1 LGPKRLLRFDTTP
14 KGAKRDA
21 WQRPCYGR
29 YASVIPNPKVGSGD
43 EPKPNPSLVCHP
55 SIPRHP
61 LNFKVG
67 WVTRVGGWVRHHKNG
82 RADFWIGYTRVVRG
96 CHLGW
101 SLSHVWCSHKPKV
114 LACFG
119 FFRKHLVPGVRIERQ
134 REWKN
139 RVQSLFPHSILPLLD
154 CSTKKKPQYPI
165 PYTMPIGLFGVAFSF
180 TRYLATQQS
189 MSQRDA
195 RYRLRLRYY
204 CFASEINFFRN
215 VNDQL

>member
-1 LGPKRLLRFDTTP
+1 MDVFRYFIGWVGLGPKRLLRFDTTP

-29 YASVIPNPKVGSGD
+29 YASGIPNPKVGSGD

-119 FFRKHLVPGVRIERQ
+119 FFRKHLVPGVQIERQ
-134 REWKN
+134 R
-139 RVQSLFPHSILPLLD
+139 RVKKEGSISFPPLYSSLTWLLNE
-154 CSTKKKPQYPI
+154 KKIQYPI

-180 TRYLATQQS
+180 TR
-189 MSQRDA
+189 
-195 RYRLRLRYY
+195 
-204 CFASEINFFRN
+204 
-215 VNDQL
+215 